1 MGDFVEKKTVIMK
14 QKISYKDAGVDIE
27 KADQAID
34 SSKKVIKETFSG
46 DVLSSIGGFG
56 SMYSLKN
63 LLKDYDEPIMVQSI
77 DGVGTKMSVAQ
88 RCGDFRF
95 IGTDLVSACC
105 NDVAATGARPL
116 TFLDYIASD
125 SLNPKTVS
133 EIIKSVAVECKKLG
147 VSLVGG
153 ETAEMPG
160 TYRKTE
166 YDLVGVATGIIDKK
180 NIIDGSKIK
189 NGDAVLGLP
198 SSGLHT
204 NGYSLARK
212 LMFDT
217 LKMKV
222 NDVLPGHT
230 ATVKDVL
237 LAPHKNYSMVINDLI
252 TKDSKGDLQD
262 IIAFRADKNQI
273 IYVKP
278 EDTLSTAFNRMNNS
292 DISQLPI
299 LEEEKLI
306 GMITENDILHHCTNN
321 KGFEKKVSE
330 CMQENYVS
338 LQINSSLDD
347 LIELLKENNIAI
359 ILNDKKFVGI
369 ITRIDLLAYLKRN

>member
-1 MGDFVEKKTVIMK
+1 MGDFVEKKTVSMK

-56 SMYSLKN
+56 SMYNLKN

-88 RCGDFRF
+88 KCGDFRF
-95 IGTDLVSACC
+95 VGTDLVSACC

-198 SSGLHT
+198 SNGLHT

-252 TKDSKGDLQD
+252 IKKQSISGVAHITGGGLIDNIPRILPKDLSVEIDTNSWEKIPIFEFMSKTLDLKSD
-262 IIAFRADKNQI
+262 ELYR
-273 IYVKP
+273 
-278 EDTLSTAFNRMNNS
+278 TFNMG
-292 DISQLPI
+292 
-299 LEEEKLI
+299 I
-306 GMITENDILHHCTNN
+306 GLVFVVDNN
-321 KGFEKKVSE
+321 KKEE
-330 CMQENYVS
+330 I
-338 LQINSSLDD
+338 L
-347 LIELLKENNIAI
+347 ELLKNEGCVEIGRTI
-359 ILNDKKFVGI
+359 KDSSQKVYLNEQ
-369 ITRIDLLAYLKRN
+369 